1 MPKFKFD
8 HHQLES
14 LSPESKA
21 VEYFDV
27 KTSGL
32 GIRVSVKG
40 TKSFFYRYRFHGK
53 NKRYGIGTFPGISL
67 KLARQRAL
75 ELKVSVINGVDPQL
89 LKEKKKTPP
98 PKVLLFA
105 DIVGIYKQNYLP
117 NLRSATARE
126 YERIIFKELM
136 PLFQHKPI
144 EKIER
149 REIVELLENIGSYR
163 GAKTLANR
171 VRAVLSSLYSFG
183 VDTGR
188 LQYNP
193 VLTIKKTQKEV
204 SRDRIYSKQEL
215 KALWDAFEAQDE
227 PISTYYKCLLL
238 LGQRAGE
245 TRRMKWKDI
254 NLKEGIWV
262 IPKDETKS
270 ARRHI
275 VPLARQVIKLLTNLD
290 RVIDSTYVFESPRKY
305 GTPIRWTHKAT
316 ARIINEAGIS
326 NFRMHDLRRTM
337 ASGLAE
343 CGVSRTVIGKILN
356 HKGISGDNSVTA
368 IYDRYDYLEE
378 KREALENW
386 SQSLAIHFKSQ
397 LEFNHLG
404 NKLNERLN

>member
-14 LSPESKA
+14 LSPENKA

-53 NKRYGIGTFPGISL
+53 NKRYGIGNFPGISL

-89 LKEKKKTPP
+89 LKEKKKAPP
-98 PKVLLFA
+98 PKVLLFTDLVEA
-105 DIVGIYKQNYLP
+105 YRHNYLP
-117 NLRSATARE
+117 KLRDATARE
-126 YERIIFKELM
+126 YERIIVKELM
-136 PLFQHKPI
+136 PSLQNKPI

-149 REIVELLENIGSYR
+149 RELIKLLEAIGNHR

-183 VDTGR
+183 VDTAR
-188 LQYNP
+188 LQFNP

-204 SRDRIYSKQEL
+204 SRDRIYSKEEL
-215 KALWDAFEAQDE
+215 KTLWDAFEAQKQ
-227 PISTYYKCLLL
+227 PISSYYKCLLI

-245 TRRMKWKDI
+245 TRRMRWEDI
-254 NLKEGIWV
+254 DLKNEIWV
-262 IPKDETKS
+262 IPKEETKA
-270 ARRHI
+270 ARLHI
-275 VPLARQVIKLLTNLD
+275 VPLPKIASELLTHLKSISGD
-290 RVIDSTYVFESPRKY
+290 TYVFESSRKS
-305 GTPIRWTHKAT
+305 GQPLRWTHKAST
-316 ARIINEAGIS
+316 RISEHSGVHDFKI
-326 NFRMHDLRRTM
+326 HDLRRTM

-343 CGVSRTVIGKILN
+343 LGISRTVIGKVIN
-356 HKGISGDNSVTA
+356 HKGISGDNLVTA
-368 IYDRYDYLEE
+368 IYDRYSYLEE

-386 SQSLAIHFKSQ
+386 SERMIHLLNFNIIIDSEREKSQ
-397 LEFNHLG
+397 
-404 NKLNERLN
+404 